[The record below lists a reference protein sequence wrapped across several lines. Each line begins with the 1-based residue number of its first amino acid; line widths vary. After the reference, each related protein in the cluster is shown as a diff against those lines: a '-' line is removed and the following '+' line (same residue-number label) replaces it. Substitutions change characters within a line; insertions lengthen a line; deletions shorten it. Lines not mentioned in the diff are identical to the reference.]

1 MKMPNSKKVK
11 RNIKKALD
19 THTKKRDRGRPRWVD
34 PGETKG
40 RGDNYRGIFNLVWKT
55 LYPLLSKAQTQE
67 EVIHAFEEGAGS
79 YSRQFMPKFAPLVL
93 EVLRERTFPKKAT
106 TQANFMADSLAAYG
120 DVSARRSRDICQRER
135 LKEDKAHHI
144 IRYEFRI
151 ECSCGYKGFSK
162 DHACP
167 RCNAKIELP
176 FHSMLSGALA

>member
-1 MKMPNSKKVK
+1 MKMPKPKKAKKTAK
-11 RNIKKALD
+11 RALD
-19 THTKKRDRGRPRWVD
+19 TPAEKRGRGRPRWVD

-40 RGDNYRGIFNLVWKT
+40 RGDNYRGIFSIVWGA
-55 LYPLLSKAQTQE
+55 LYPLLSKAQTEE
-67 EVIHAFEEGAGS
+67 EVIRSFEEGAGS

-93 EVLRERTFPKKAT
+93 KVLRGRTFPKKAT

-144 IRYEFRI
+144 IRYEFKI
-151 ECSCGYKGFSK
+151 ECSCGYRGFSK

-167 RCNAKIELP
+167 RCNAQIDLP
-176 FHSMLSGALA
+176 FHSLISHALA